1 MPADAQLRPARAAVG
16 VGRHAG
22 RAACRLARAATVVLA
37 VVCALAAS
45 RAEPGIAGEQA
56 TALLQP
62 RVAGSIDAQ
71 AGIEDVCC
79 GAAAVGFTVD
89 TRRRVATGPATVPLW
104 LRFDAPLAGSTLV
117 IAPVVDRATLY
128 WRDRAT
134 GRWGRSLT
142 GDHLRPHERTLPVNE
157 MALPIPASADAGP
170 VYLRIEQP
178 SFAVL
183 RFTRHD
189 PAVHGRLVAGQREFN
204 VLLLGFVSALFAYNL
219 VVSALIRDRVF
230 LFNAL
235 TILSMAVI
243 SAYLTG
249 YGSLHVWS
257 RHAALGDQI
266 MNLAMAAANLCGLG
280 LIGGYLARGDPS
292 PASTKTL
299 RVPVPLVILAWLS
312 GVVGPYHVGR
322 HALLLVSALT
332 LTTIAVVLLR
342 EALRGDRN
350 ARLIGVPFLLAMLPG
365 VASAALPRIT
375 EVDVP
380 LLPDNALGIFLAL
393 EALLFSLVL
402 ASRVRSAESA
412 REAADAALQA
422 ARRQAGARILRAQ
435 DAERRR
441 VAQDLHD
448 SVGQRLLLLINTLRA
463 SRTAA
468 LGQGFAGHAALGR
481 ALDDAGHVLDSLRR
495 ISRNMHPAMLDHLG
509 WQGAVESLVEGM
521 NLNTAVACSAEFDF
535 ADAPPDGETGLHLY
549 RIVQEGFN
557 NVLRHAGASRCVAR
571 FERSGNRIL
580 MTIDDD
586 GVGCRDAHGRHLSA
600 GLGLTSIDERTR
612 ILAGEWRIG
621 PGPLGGARLEVA
633 IPDTTRMSVGRHR
646 TEPAGLT

>member
-1 MPADAQLRPARAAVG
+1 MPADAPFRPARAVRVGLHVRAVA
-16 VGRHAG
+16 R
-22 RAACRLARAATVVLA
+22 RLIRTATVVLA
-37 VVCALAAS
+37 VACALAAA
-45 RAEPGIAGEQA
+45 RAEPGVGAAQVA
-56 TALLQP
+56 APLQP
-62 RVAGSIDAQ
+62 RVADSIDAR

-79 GAAAVGFTVD
+79 GPAGAGFTTD

-128 WRDRAT
+128 WRDGAT

-142 GDHLRPHERTLPVNE
+142 GDHLPAHERTLPVGE

-178 SFAVL
+178 SFALL

-189 PAVHGRLVAGQREFN
+189 PAVHRRLVAEQRDLN
-204 VLLLGFVSALFAYNL
+204 LLLLGFVSALFAYNL
-219 VVSALIRDRVF
+219 VVSVLIRDRVF

-249 YGSLHVWS
+249 YGALHVWS

-280 LIGGYLARGDPS
+280 LIGGYLARGHPS
-292 PASTKTL
+292 RASMKAL
-299 RVPVPLVILAWLS
+299 RVPVPLVVLAWLS
-312 GVVGPYHVGR
+312 GVAGPYHVGR

-365 VASAALPRIT
+365 LASAALPRIT

-448 SVGQRLLLLINTLRA
+448 SIGQRLLLLINTLRA
-463 SRTAA
+463 SRIEA
-468 LGQGFAGHAALGR
+468 LGRGLAEHAALGR

-521 NLNTAVACSAEFDF
+521 NLNTPVVCTAEFDF
-535 ADAPPDGETGLHLY
+535 AGAPPEGEAGLHLY

-557 NVLRHAGASRCVAR
+557 NVLRHAGASRCAAR
-571 FERSGNRIL
+571 FARDADRIL
-580 MTIDDD
+580 VTIDDD
-586 GVGCRDAHGRHLSA
+586 GVGCLDARGRRRSA

-612 ILAGEWRIG
+612 ILLGEWHIG
-621 PGPLGGARLEVA
+621 PGPLGGTRLEVA
-633 IPDTTRMSVGRHR
+633 IPGTAPLRAVHD
-646 TEPAGLT
+646 EADAAGSA

>member
-1 MPADAQLRPARAAVG
+1 MLATAFAFAAQSAETGVAPARAA
-16 VGRHAG
+16 A
-22 RAACRLARAATVVLA
+22 
-37 VVCALAAS
+37 
-45 RAEPGIAGEQA
+45 P
-56 TALLQP
+56 LQP
-62 RVAGSIDAQ
+62 RVAESIDAR
-71 AGIEDVCC
+71 AEIEDVCC
-79 GAAAVGFTVD
+79 GRAAIGFSAE
-89 TRRRVATGPATVPLW
+89 TRRRVTTGPATVPLW
-104 LRFDAPLAGSTLV
+104 LRFDAPLTGSVLV
-117 IAPVVDRATLY
+117 ITPVVDRATLY

-134 GRWGRSLT
+134 GRWGQSLT
-142 GDHLRPHERTLPVNE
+142 GDHLDPHERTLPVGE
-157 MALPIPASADAGP
+157 MALPIPVGADAGP

-189 PAVHGRLVAGQREFN
+189 PTAYGRLLASQREMN
-204 VLLLGFVSALFAYNL
+204 LLLLGFVSAIVAYNL

-230 LFNAL
+230 LVNAL

-249 YGSLHVWS
+249 YGALYVWP

-266 MNLAMAAANLCGLG
+266 MNLAIAAANLCGLG
-280 LIGGYLARGDPS
+280 LIGGYLARSHPS
-292 PASTKTL
+292 PASTKAL
-299 RVPVPLVILAWLS
+299 RAPVPLAILAWLS

-332 LTTIAVVLLR
+332 LTTISVVLLR

-350 ARLIGVPFLLAMLPG
+350 ARVIGVPFLLAMLPG
-365 VASAALPRIT
+365 VATAALPRMT
-375 EVDVP
+375 EFEAP
-380 LLPDNALGIFLAL
+380 WLPDNALGTFLAL

-402 ASRVRSAESA
+402 AGRVRSAESA

-441 VAQDLHD
+441 VARDLHD
-448 SVGQRLLLLINTLRA
+448 RVGQRLLLLINALRA
-463 SRTAA
+463 ARTDAVRE
-468 LGQGFAGHAALGR
+468 GFAGHATLGR

-521 NLNTAVACSAEFDF
+521 NLNTAVSCNAEFDF
-535 ADAPPDGETGLHLY
+535 ADAPPEGEAGLHLY

-557 NVLRHAGASRCVAR
+557 NVLRHAGASRCAAH
-571 FERSGNRIL
+571 FERAGNRIL
-580 MTIDDD
+580 LRIDDD
-586 GVGCRDAHGRHLSA
+586 GVGCLDARGRRRSA

-621 PGPLGGARLEVA
+621 PGPLGGTRLEVA
-633 IPDTTRMSVGRHR
+633 IPSVASVPAVRRHADPGDWHGDQAAHLR
-646 TEPAGLT
+646 